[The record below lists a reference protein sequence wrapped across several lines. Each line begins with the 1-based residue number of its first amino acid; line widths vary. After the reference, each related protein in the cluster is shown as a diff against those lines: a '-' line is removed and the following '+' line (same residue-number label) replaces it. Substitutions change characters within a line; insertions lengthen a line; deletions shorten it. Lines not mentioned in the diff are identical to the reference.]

1 MYGSIFRI
9 KVKPGKLPQVLEQFK
24 KWETA
29 QLLRTTGVV
38 ASYHLQLDSNPNEL
52 LNVAIFDSEES
63 YRKNALVPGQDE
75 WYQGLRTL
83 LEADPEWND
92 GKYIYAIQAT
102 GAGL

>member
-9 KVKPGKLPQVLEQFK
+9 KVTPGKLPQVLEQFR
-24 KWETA
+24 KWETD
-29 QLLRTTGVV
+29 QLPHTGGVV
-38 ASYHLQLDSNPNEL
+38 ASYHLQLDSHPNEL

-63 YRKNALVPGQDE
+63 YRRNALVVGQDE
-75 WYQGLRTL
+75 WFQGLREL

-92 GKYIYAIQAT
+92 GHYIYAIQA